1 MGYQR
6 EDSSDPPLTVGPAV
20 GVVCIQCAYSKYMMS
35 GSTVRLCVDRRG
47 HLPYYTVYDV
57 TGALCVCT
65 ESYRV
70 AHYYFQLCAL
80 GVRTSQM
87 AQLDRARAKAPLR
100 KI

>member
-1 MGYQR
+1 MR
-6 EDSSDPPLTVGPAV
+6 
-20 GVVCIQCAYSKYMMS
+20 
-35 GSTVRLCVDRRG
+35 VDRRG

-70 AHYYFQLCAL
+70 AHYYYRLCCL
-80 GVRTSQM
+80 GVRCHQM
-87 AQLDRARAKAPLR
+87 SLLDRARAKAPLR